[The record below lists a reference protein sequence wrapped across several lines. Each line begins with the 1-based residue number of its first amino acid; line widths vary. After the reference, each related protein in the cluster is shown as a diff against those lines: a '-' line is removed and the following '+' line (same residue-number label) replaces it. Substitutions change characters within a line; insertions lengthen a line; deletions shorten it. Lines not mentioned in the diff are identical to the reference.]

1 MWKVPPLLS
10 DLKSKEHDSMVMNLW
25 LTWYKLA
32 LMYRLIYVFKQRLY
46 SFSLWWSPYTSA
58 VLKRTQM
65 LYMRTEVARIGG
77 SKTRS
82 VTIGYFYKTEHPS
95 AGRKSVF
102 TIWFLGFFF
111 LHCRGL
117 WGFRTAVPPSSL
129 IPPLSPFL
137 SLSCILLRCLT
148 MATLSA

>member
-1 MWKVPPLLS
+1 
-10 DLKSKEHDSMVMNLW
+10 MVMNVW

-32 LMYRLIYVFKQRLY
+32 LMYRLINVFKQRLY

-111 LHCRGL
+111 FALSWALRLQNSCAP
-117 WGFRTAVPPSSL
+117 FIFNPSS
-129 IPPLSPFL
+129 SFL
-137 SLSCILLRCLT
+137 SLVFFFGV
-148 MATLSA
+148 